1 VNFARLLLFF
11 RFLFHFHWFDEST
24 AFVSFRSSRK
34 PRSTEEKPVVE
45 GPVNLGLGLPEEKP
59 ENGLGKEI
67 GATAGPGVSS
77 AAIRG

>member
-1 VNFARLLLFF
+1 
-11 RFLFHFHWFDEST
+11 
-24 AFVSFRSSRK
+24 
-34 PRSTEEKPVVE
+34 
-45 GPVNLGLGLPEEKP
+45 VNLGLGLPEEKP